1 MARLIES
8 KPDAGAEARTFDLPG
23 GEAAVIGRS
32 RTKCNVPVPGAAVSG
47 IHATISRGPDAFLLK
62 DLASTNGT
70 TLNGE
75 PVEAD
80 RDVKVYRGDE
90 IRFGD
95 FAVTLDGDDVP
106 ARPAD
111 APKPVPSP
119 APAPAAPEPAPV
131 PKPVPVAVAAAV
143 PPPAGVSAKYAEETH
158 VNIAPTRHSGS
169 PLAFAPR
176 TAGEPAAAPIPGQ
189 CRRKGAGAKIWGGV
203 LIGVLVVVA
212 ILVYLVFGN
221 LK

>member
-1 MARLIES
+1 MARRIES

-95 FAVTLDGDDVP
+95 FAVTLDGEDVP

-111 APKPVPSP
+111 APKPSP
-119 APAPAAPEPAPV
+119 APAPAAPA

-169 PLAFAPR
+169 PLDFAPR

-189 CRRKGAGAKIWGGV
+189 FRRKGAGAKIWGGV
-203 LIGVLVVVA
+203 LIGVLVVVV

>member
-23 GEAAVIGRS
+23 DEAAVIGRS

-95 FAVTLDGDDVP
+95 FAVTLEGDDVP

-119 APAPAAPEPAPV
+119 APAPAAPEPA

-158 VNIAPTRHSGS
+158 VNIAPARHSGS
-169 PLAFAPR
+169 PLDFAPR

-189 CRRKGAGAKIWGGV
+189 FRRKGAGAKIWGGV

>member
-8 KPDAGAEARTFDLPG
+8 KPPAGAAARTFDLPG

-32 RTKCNVPVPGAAVSG
+32 ATKCNVVVPDAAVSG
-47 IHATISRGPDAFLLK
+47 IHATMSRGPDAFLLK

-95 FAVTLDGDDVP
+95 NDRPRRDNRRRDFRNDRRESNRRDDNE
-106 ARPAD
+106 D
-111 APKPVPSP
+111 
-119 APAPAAPEPAPV
+119 
-131 PKPVPVAVAAAV
+131 
-143 PPPAGVSAKYAEETH
+143 
-158 VNIAPTRHSGS
+158 
-169 PLAFAPR
+169 
-176 TAGEPAAAPIPGQ
+176 
-189 CRRKGAGAKIWGGV
+189 
-203 LIGVLVVVA
+203 
-212 ILVYLVFGN
+212 
-221 LK
+221 

>member
-95 FAVTLDGDDVP
+95 FAVTLEGDDVP

-119 APAPAAPEPAPV
+119 APAPAAPEPA

-158 VNIAPTRHSGS
+158 VNIAPARHSGS
-169 PLAFAPR
+169 PLDFAPR

-189 CRRKGAGAKIWGGV
+189 FRRKGAGAKIWGGV

>member
-8 KPDAGAEARTFDLPG
+8 KPPAGAAARTFDLPG

-32 RTKCNVPVPGAAVSG
+32 ATKCNVVVPGAAVSG
-47 IHATISRGPDAFLLK
+47 IHATMSRGPDAFLLK

-95 FAVTLDGDDVP
+95 FAVTLDGEDVP

-119 APAPAAPEPAPV
+119 APAPAAPA

-158 VNIAPTRHSGS
+158 VNVAPARHSGS
-169 PLAFAPR
+169 PLDFAPR

-189 CRRKGAGAKIWGGV
+189 FRRKGAAAKIWMGV
-203 LIGVLVVVA
+203 LVGIVVVVA

>member
-8 KPDAGAEARTFDLPG
+8 KPPAGAAARTFDLPG

-95 FAVTLDGDDVP
+95 FAVTLDGDDVL

-119 APAPAAPEPAPV
+119 APAPAAPEPA

-158 VNIAPTRHSGS
+158 VNVAPARHSGS
-169 PLAFAPR
+169 PLDFAPR

-189 CRRKGAGAKIWGGV
+189 FRRKGAGAKIWMGV
-203 LIGVLVVVA
+203 LVGIVVVVA

>member
-47 IHATISRGPDAFLLK
+47 IHATMSRGPDAFLLK
-62 DLASTNGT
+62 DLGSTNGT

-95 FAVTLDGDDVP
+95 FAVTLEGDDVP

-119 APAPAAPEPAPV
+119 APAPAAPEPA

-158 VNIAPTRHSGS
+158 VNIAPARHSGS
-169 PLAFAPR
+169 PLDFAPR

-189 CRRKGAGAKIWGGV
+189 FRRKGAGAKIWGGV

>member
-47 IHATISRGPDAFLLK
+47 IHATMSRGPDAFLLK

-95 FAVTLDGDDVP
+95 FAVTLEGDDVP

-119 APAPAAPEPAPV
+119 APAPAAPEPA

-158 VNIAPTRHSGS
+158 VNIAPARHSGS
-169 PLAFAPR
+169 PLDFAPR

-189 CRRKGAGAKIWGGV
+189 FRRKGAGAKIWGGV

>member
-8 KPDAGAEARTFDLPG
+8 KPPAGAAARTFDLPG

-32 RTKCNVPVPGAAVSG
+32 ATKCNVVVPGAAVSG
-47 IHATISRGPDAFLLK
+47 IHATMSRGPDAFLLK

-95 FAVTLDGDDVP
+95 FAVTLEGEDVP
-106 ARPAD
+106 ARPAA
-111 APKPVPSP
+111 APKPSP
-119 APAPAAPEPAPV
+119 APDPAAPA

-143 PPPAGVSAKYAEETH
+143 PPPAGVSAKYADETH
-158 VNIAPTRHSGS
+158 VNVAPARHSGS
-169 PLAFAPR
+169 PLDFAPR

-189 CRRKGAGAKIWGGV
+189 FRRKGAGAKIWMGV
-203 LIGVLVVVA
+203 LVGIVVVVA

>member
-8 KPDAGAEARTFDLPG
+8 KPPAGAAARTFDLPG

-32 RTKCNVPVPGAAVSG
+32 ATKCNVVVPGAAVSG
-47 IHATISRGPDAFLLK
+47 IHATMSRGPDAFLLK

-95 FAVTLDGDDVP
+95 FAVTLDGEDVP

-111 APKPVPSP
+111 APKPVTETL
-119 APAPAAPEPAPV
+119 APATPEPETPAPV
-131 PKPVPVAVAAAV
+131 VDENAAA
-143 PPPAGVSAKYAEETH
+143 YAEAEALAARGKTYE
-158 VNIAPTRHSGS
+158 AA
-169 PLAFAPR
+169 LAFYAIKDYSDAWDR
-176 TAGEPAAAPIPGQ
+176 CFALWGQ
-189 CRRKGAGAKIWGGV
+189 ITHKGAAAKIWMGV
-203 LIGVLVVVA
+203 LVGIVVVVA

>member
-95 FAVTLDGDDVP
+95 FAVTLEGDDVP

-119 APAPAAPEPAPV
+119 APAPAAPEPA

-158 VNIAPTRHSGS
+158 VNIAPARHPGS
-169 PLAFAPR
+169 PLDFAPR

-189 CRRKGAGAKIWGGV
+189 FRRKGAGAKIWGGV